1 MRETLALARR
11 GARRSDED
19 SHTRGSTVVYDA
31 PPMSSEAVTQS
42 DADPM
47 IGMVL
52 DERYRIE
59 QPLGQGG
66 IGRVYKA
73 RHLILGRWVALK
85 VLLAQYESIPVLQ
98 ERFRREAEAL
108 ASLSHPNIV
117 TVTDFG
123 VTEGMPY
130 IVMELLEGQDLASL
144 IEEQQIDPKRAF
156 AIVRQV
162 LRALAYAHT
171 RELVHRDLK
180 PHNVFVRA
188 LGDGTDHVVVLDFGL
203 ARFMGDA
210 ASRAPK
216 LTRAGA
222 LIGTPAYMAPEQA
235 SGEPVDARADV
246 YAAGLVLFETLTG
259 RKPFES
265 KDPGEMLRSHLLIAP
280 PRMVQAD
287 PGLELS
293 EGLEA
298 LVARSLAKS
307 PADRFAGAAEML
319 AALDALGPDAAKRV
333 GPRPPRDQA
342 FRGTEPTQVAMT
354 RAATPGA
361 VGAQRAARGPESSIA
376 LPKSKFPLFAALG
389 CAAGLLVGGAV
400 AVAIVIS
407 SGGEDETAPVVVP
420 TVTPAPPEAPAPTVA
435 PAPSRPPA
443 INPFD
448 EELPAEIRSIGE
460 RLFNRRAMTDAQLR
474 TLNQWSRAHA
484 DDVRGPL
491 LIAHGHMNGRS
502 LSYALPIYRDLLPRH
517 PEVRGDPRIL
527 PDLLELVCAR
537 GDEYHIPAATL
548 VVDTY
553 GSEATD
559 AIVDMLQEGGLQPYS
574 REHLLALDAR
584 IRAREPSAP

>member
-1 MRETLALARR
+1 
-11 GARRSDED
+11 
-19 SHTRGSTVVYDA
+19 
-31 PPMSSEAVTQS
+31 MSSEAVTQS
-42 DADPM
+42 DDADPM

-108 ASLSHPNIV
+108 ASHSHPNIV

-130 IVMELLEGQDLASL
+130 IVMELLEGQDLATL
-144 IEEQQIDPKRAF
+144 IDQEQIEPKRAF
-156 AIVRQV
+156 GIMRQV

-203 ARFMGDA
+203 ARFMGEA
-210 ASRAPK
+210 ASRSPK

-246 YAAGLVLFETLTG
+246 YAAGLVFFETMTG
-259 RKPFES
+259 RKPFDA
-265 KDPGEMLRSHLLIAP
+265 KDPGEMLRAHLLVAP

-293 EGLEA
+293 EGLEG
-298 LVARSLAKS
+298 LVARSLSKS
-307 PADRFAGAAEML
+307 PTDRFKGAAEML

-333 GPRPPRDQA
+333 GPRPPRDHT
-342 FRGTEPTQVAMT
+342 FSGTEPTQVAMT

-361 VGAQRAARGPESSIA
+361 VVAQRAARGPESSIA
-376 LPKSKFPLFAALG
+376 LPKSKFPLFAGLG

-400 AVAIVIS
+400 AIAIVIS
-407 SGGEDETAPVVVP
+407 SGGDDEGTATVVPAVTPTPAEDPVPAVAPVP
-420 TVTPAPPEAPAPTVA
+420 T
-435 PAPSRPPA
+435 RPPA
-443 INPFD
+443 INPFA
-448 EELPAEIRSIGE
+448 EELPPEIRRIGDAVIAG
-460 RLFNRRAMTDAQLR
+460 RRMSDSQYGALNRYA
-474 TLNQWSRAHA
+474 RAHT

-491 LIAHGHMNGRS
+491 LIAHGHMNGRY
-502 LSYALPIYRDLLPRH
+502 LSGALPIYRDLLPAR

-527 PDLLELVCAR
+527 PDLLELVRAS
-537 GDEYHIPAATL
+537 GDEYHIPAANL
-548 VVDTY
+548 IVDTY
-553 GSEATD
+553 GSEAAT
-559 AIVDMLQEGGLQPYS
+559 AIVDMLQEDGL
-574 REHLLALDAR
+574 RDVERDHLLALDAR